1 MTDQTMTPRDGRP
14 VASGAIAPEPG
25 GPMHTIED
33 VVGRGMCVGCGACAA
48 RTGGAVRVQIGTRR
62 SYEADL
68 TGATPAAVREASRV
82 CPFSDESRN
91 EDAIANDRFAG
102 LRHDPRVGYFSTLKA
117 ARLNDE
123 SRLMGS
129 SSGGLTSWVAEQ
141 LLRRDR
147 VDAVI
152 HVTPT
157 HTESGP
163 MFSYTTSDTP
173 EAFAAERKSMYTAT
187 TMADIL
193 QAVRG
198 NGKRYAVIGVPCF
211 LRAARLLSEQDAVF
225 GGQLKYFLGLVCGH
239 LKSQAFAES
248 LAWQA
253 GVEPDDLEAV
263 DFRIKVPGRLS
274 SHYDVQATA
283 KDGTTKTAHTHDLVG
298 GNWGHAMFQANA
310 CNFCDDIFAETA
322 DVAFGDG
329 WLPEY
334 KEEWRGTNVVV
345 SRHPDIDE
353 IFADEAAVWSVP
365 LTVEQVA
372 ATQGGNFRHRR
383 IGLSVRLHDDVAA
396 GLSVPRKRVAA
407 SLEGIDPQRVELIRL
422 RRRMS
427 EESHEAFAEA
437 RRRGS
442 LAYFLRR
449 MRPFLRRYDNVS
461 RGNRLTRLRQRVR
474 RMLR

>member
-1 MTDQTMTPRDGRP
+1 
-14 VASGAIAPEPG
+14 
-25 GPMHTIED
+25 
-33 VVGRGMCVGCGACAA
+33 GACSAA
-48 RTGGAVRVQIGTRR
+48 TGGAIRVTIGTRR
-62 SYEADL
+62 QYEADL
-68 TGATPAAVREASRV
+68 TGAPEAAVRAGSRV

-91 EDAIANDRFAG
+91 EDAIATDRFAG
-102 LRHDPRVGYFSTLKA
+102 LQYDARVGYYSTLKA
-117 ARLNDE
+117 ARLTDE
-123 SRLMGS
+123 GRLMGS

-141 LLRRDR
+141 LLRRGK

-152 HVTPT
+152 HVTPS
-157 HTESGP
+157 HTDGAP
-163 MFSYTTSDTP
+163 MFSYTTSETP
-173 EAFAAERKSMYTAT
+173 EQFAAERKSMYYAT

-193 QAVRG
+193 REVRG
-198 NGKRYAVIGVPCF
+198 NGKRYALIGVPCF
-211 LRAARLLSEQDAVF
+211 LRGARLVAEEDEVF
-225 GGQLKYFLGLVCGH
+225 GAQLKYFLGLVCGH

-253 GVEPDDLEAV
+253 GVAPDDLEAV

-283 KDGTTKTAHTHDLVG
+283 KDGRVETAHTHDLVG
-298 GNWGHAMFQANA
+298 GNWGHAMFQSNA

-353 IFADEAAVWSVP
+353 IFADESAVWSVP
-365 LTVEQVA
+365 LSVEQVA

-383 IGLSVRLHDDVAA
+383 VGLSVRLHDDVAA
-396 GLSVPRKRVAA
+396 GLSVPLKRVPA
-407 SLEGIDPQRVELIRL
+407 SLEGIDPRRVELIRL
-422 RRRMS
+422 RRLMS

-449 MRPFLRRYDNVS
+449 MRPLLRRYDSVS
-461 RGNRLTRLRQRVR
+461 RGSRLTRLRQRVR